1 MYKNLYRQGEYKFKS
16 KPYKLTS
23 FFLPKHSH
31 LLDELKK
38 KIKEETDEEKISKIK
53 EELKK
58 TQEELEIKKV
68 ELESVK
74 IQSEEIK
81 FKTQEEI
88 KNILSDA
95 DKQANEI
102 RESAQKNGYDE
113 GFEKGYYDGLAK
125 SKSEVEQKFSSLI
138 TNLQSIVNSALEEKN
153 KIINSTE
160 DEVID
165 LSVSI
170 AKKIIN
176 NEIKT
181 NKNSIINIVKE
192 AIKKLEDK
200 EKITIYTHPSDLELI
215 KSHRDEFKELI
226 DIIDALHIL
235 PDELLEPGECRLES
249 KSEIIDT
256 DINYQL
262 GEIKKKLRSKE

>member
-1 MYKNLYRQGEYKFKS
+1 MYKNLYRQGEYKLKS

-23 FFLPKHSH
+23 FFLPKHNQ
-31 LLDELKK
+31 LLEELKK
-38 KIKEETDEEKISKIK
+38 KIKVETDEEKILKIK
-53 EELKK
+53 DELKKVEEELKINQ
-58 TQEELEIKKV
+58 T
-68 ELESVK
+68 ELESIK

-81 FKTQEEI
+81 LKTQEEI

-95 DKQANEI
+95 EKQANEI
-102 RESAQKNGYDE
+102 KESAQKNGYDE
-113 GFEKGYYDGLAK
+113 GFEKGYHDGLAK
-125 SKSEVEQKFSSLI
+125 AKSEIEQKFSTLI
-138 TNLQSIVNSALEEKN
+138 TNLQSIVQSAIEEKN

-160 DEVID
+160 DDIIE
-165 LSVSI
+165 LSTAI

-176 NEIKT
+176 NEIST
-181 NKNSIINIVKE
+181 NKESIISLVKE

-200 EKITIYTHPSDLELI
+200 EKITIYTHPSDLDLI
-215 KSHRDEFKELI
+215 KSHREEFKELVDTI
-226 DIIDALHIL
+226 DSFHIL

-262 GEIKKKLRSKE
+262 GEIKKKLRHKE